1 MKELKNWNE
10 ISTGLYRYVI
20 SAGACY
26 ELLVM
31 NWFEDTDILTADAVV
46 YITGTWNTKNGTVFN
61 RELILGGPV
70 FECIEAAI
78 KDNTENNK

>member
-31 NWFEDTDILTADAVV
+31 NWFEDTDIYNCSCIHLQL
-46 YITGTWNTKNGTVFN
+46 YILLGPG
-61 RELILGGPV
+61 ILRMGQYLV
-70 FECIEAAI
+70 
-78 KDNTENNK
+78 EN